1 MRPKVKVN
9 SILKQLL
16 THRTKYKSFAVVVGL
31 LPLCERNHRCRNDE
45 SVWWGIVVSRVLLF
59 VMLVCLEWYK
69 GLKQKEK
76 GILIGIL
83 TKHVTQDSLRLKDTM
98 HSLDL

>member
-1 MRPKVKVN
+1 M
-9 SILKQLL
+9 
-16 THRTKYKSFAVVVGL
+16 VVGL

-45 SVWWGIVVSRVLLF
+45 SVWWGIVVSKVLLF

-83 TKHVTQDSLRLKDTM
+83 NKHVKPTAYESAKFDRNWLNSSEIDAETAYKLALDPSL
-98 HSLDL
+98 SY